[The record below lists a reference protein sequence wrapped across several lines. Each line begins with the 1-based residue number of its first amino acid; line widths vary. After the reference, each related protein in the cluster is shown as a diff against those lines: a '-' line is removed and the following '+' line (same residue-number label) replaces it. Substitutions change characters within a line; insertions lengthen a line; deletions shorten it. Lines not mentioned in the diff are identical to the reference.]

1 MSDASTSAT
10 GSRTTST
17 NPLTTAYRH
26 DVHKLRGRA
35 HEHAAETVAGLPVNE
50 AVPHGADGDAAA
62 LSRPDREP
70 TVTVENHQR
79 PARLSL
85 LTGAPVTDSPA
96 TLGTQEIRELIE
108 PTDPARLH
116 RHWLESDRAAGL
128 NESLFYPYTSLK
140 HHVLLTAAL
149 LAAYRDGWAF
159 ADLYLEARPAGAE
172 IQPHRTILHT
182 PELSLRLTPDPTG
195 AHAPLGPRPAPNF
208 ADTWARLSGQPLE
221 VDSDRRWRLLDAQ
234 LRRLRSWSTALAYI
248 EDYVAHFG
256 GDRR

>member
-1 MSDASTSAT
+1 MSDAGTSAT
-10 GSRTTST
+10 GSSTTSP

-35 HEHAAETVAGLPVNE
+35 HEYAADTVAGLPVNE

-85 LTGAPVTDSPA
+85 LTGTPVIDSPA
-96 TLGTQEIRELIE
+96 TLGTQEIRELI
-108 PTDPARLH
+108 DLDDSVRLH
-116 RHWLESDRAAGL
+116 RRWLGSDRAGAL

-149 LAAYRDGWAF
+149 LAAYRNGWVF
-159 ADLYLEARPAGAE
+159 GDLHLEARQSGE

-182 PELSLRLTPDPTG
+182 PELSLRLTPDPSG
-195 AHAPLGPRPAPNF
+195 AHAPLGPHPAPNF
-208 ADTWARLSGQPLE
+208 ADTWARLSGQPLA
-221 VDSDRRWRLLDAQ
+221 VDNERRWRLLDAQ

-248 EDYVAHFG
+248 EDYLARFV